1 MTSSTATVGCS
12 RHRDGQKRHL
22 PEGRFSTIQVE
33 STLKPHTCFRCSS
46 TNATIS
52 ILHAPPR
59 LSPKH
64 SAAYQLTS
72 HGWESAAAAVY
83 AQHAVEPYIPN
94 PAPTLGANTAT
105 APSAQLRNGRTELPN
120 EHHRHTPLHS
130 CSHRQLVRPSSRSHR
145 VLDARRCR
153 EDRAA
158 VCRGRA
164 VGHAG
169 SRYLVVV
176 APGGP
181 GTASAAMCVPPAI
194 RSPADG
200 AACCAPTT
208 RRQAARSRCGSSL
221 GAHVSSSAPHLA
233 YASGRPGSLC
243 QLTLPQQ
250 CVARLTIQ
258 GKTCSVLHRS

>member
-164 VGHAG
+164 VGHADLEVLFFPKA
-169 SRYLVVV
+169 YAIFAAELHEDNAVLVKGRVNWREDKMSVFGGAV
-176 APGGP
+176 APLDLSNVEMGGEEEP
-181 GTASAAMCVPPAI
+181 F
-194 RSPADG
+194 
-200 AACCAPTT
+200 
-208 RRQAARSRCGSSL
+208 
-221 GAHVSSSAPHLA
+221 
-233 YASGRPGSLC
+233 
-243 QLTLPQQ
+243 
-250 CVARLTIQ
+250 
-258 GKTCSVLHRS
+258 